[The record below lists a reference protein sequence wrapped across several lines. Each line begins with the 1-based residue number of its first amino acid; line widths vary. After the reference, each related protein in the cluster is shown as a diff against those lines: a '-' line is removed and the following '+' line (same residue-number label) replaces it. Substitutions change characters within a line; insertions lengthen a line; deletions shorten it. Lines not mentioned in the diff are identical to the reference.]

1 MRALKSI
8 FMRPFRIAQKLA
20 KSKAGRVILII
31 LGLIAL
37 ALAIWFGF
45 EMTGLAWLGSGL
57 VRALTIAGLFA
68 LIGLVYGLRW
78 RARRKR
84 AQALEDSLIEEPAGD
99 GSVLAGRMQEAL
111 AKLKKTGGRNYLYDL
126 PWYVIIGPPGAGK
139 TTALENSGIEFPERD
154 KLRDDSAG
162 FGGTRNC
169 DWWFGEDAVLIDTAG
184 RYTTQDSDAAAD
196 KASWTAFLELLKKGR
211 SDQPINGV
219 MLAFS
224 VEDMMNKDP
233 ETIKWHAQTV
243 RDRFEEL
250 YQTLKIDVP
259 VYVIFTKADLISGF
273 REYFAS
279 FSQSRRKN
287 VWGVTFQTKDRK
299 AQTFQNVATEFDAL
313 VSRLSDEVI
322 DRMSEEPDG
331 VSRIAIFGLPGQM
344 AMLRENISEFLRLVF
359 EPRRHQGNAIL
370 RGFYFTSGTQE
381 GTPFDQ
387 VLGAMSRGS
396 DDAAAFQP
404 TFMSGQGKSY
414 FLHDLLAKVIFAEQ
428 DWVGYD
434 RRAIARRSI
443 LRSVSM
449 TLIAAATI
457 GTMGAFGWSFW
468 QNATLLSQ
476 ANSDAAQYAD
486 TARIEIGR
494 TIIDNTETAG
504 IASHLED
511 LRQMTTGYGD
521 PREPTL
527 WEGFGLSKHTE
538 LSLAA
543 DRAYSDA
550 LERMLRPR
558 MILHLENEIPQLVAD
573 GKTSEIYRALK
584 VYLLLGGQGNGRG
597 DDGAI
602 TTYFD
607 RVWSGELV
615 GPGLFDDRERLMAHL
630 DAMLTLDDD
639 RTTTIGIDAEIVR
652 DARAAIVNLPLADQA
667 YAAIKDRAANSE
679 VPDFNLVER
688 LAGQVE
694 DVFEPLDGS
703 PLSSVGVSSMF
714 TFEGYWGF
722 FLSELTEARER
733 LREDSWVLGED
744 ADRVGY
750 ENQLARLERDLHQ
763 TYRVEFN
770 QAWNAMLAQ
779 IGVARMSADPPQ
791 YDALAAIASPVASPL
806 LELVEAVE
814 EETRLVRLYEQID
827 DLSVEDIAAN
837 GGNLSDNMGNA
848 VFKKLYSQSGVFQK
862 VVLDSLSQ
870 KGKVQ
875 TRAGNA
881 VQEDTQRR
889 QVERISDG
897 FAQWHDLL
905 KGEDGQRAIDFI
917 LRNLGDLRENRRQAA
932 LAPTPADETL
942 LSQTLAALTANN
954 TALPDP
960 VARQLN
966 EIESEFR
973 AVAQEATLTQLNRA
987 LNDEVTQFCRD
998 FIAPLF
1004 PFGTGRHVSPAVF
1017 GQFFGPGGRMDSYYT
1032 SYLQPHVLRG
1042 PNGLEAAP
1050 DSPIG
1055 QFLSPAALRQF
1066 DRAQAIRL
1074 AFFASGSPEPSV
1086 DMSVSQTAATASI
1099 EFAVLSLHGK
1109 TIQTQPDDVTPDAA
1123 KWPGTA
1129 SGVSIEVFPA
1139 DIGRNSKKS
1148 FSQGRWDIVTFL
1160 SQGRTSQQGNVVDV
1174 THDIGGRSITYRIEF
1189 DSTTVPFLMPELS
1202 DFSCPSSLE

>member
-8 FMRPFRIAQKLA
+8 VMGPFRFFQKLA
-20 KSKAGRVILII
+20 KSKAGRIVLIV
-31 LGLIAL
+31 LGLVAL
-37 ALAIWFGF
+37 IVTVWFGF
-45 EMTGLAWLGSGL
+45 EMTGISWLSA
-57 VRALTIAGLFA
+57 VFTRVATILGLFA

-78 RARRKR
+78 RGRRKR
-84 AQALEDSLIEEPAGD
+84 AQALEDSLTQEPAGD
-99 GSVLAGRMQEAL
+99 GTVLAKRMQEAL
-111 AKLKKTGGRNYLYDL
+111 SKLKKSGGRNYLYDL
-126 PWYVIIGPPGAGK
+126 PWYIIIGPPGAGK

-154 KLRDDSAG
+154 KLRDESAG

-196 KASWTAFLELLKKGR
+196 KASWTSFLELLKKGR
-211 SDQPINGV
+211 SDQPINGI

-233 ETIKWHAQTV
+233 DAVKWHAQIV

-279 FSQSRRKN
+279 FSQSRRRN
-287 VWGVTFQTKDRK
+287 VWGVTFQTRDRK
-299 AQTFQNVATEFDAL
+299 AQTFQNVAAEFDAL
-313 VSRLSDEVI
+313 ISRLSDEVI

-344 AMLRENISEFLRLVF
+344 AMLRDNISEFLRLVF

-381 GTPFDQ
+381 GTPIDQ
-387 VLGAMSRGS
+387 VLGAMSRASDGS
-396 DDAAAFQP
+396 AAFQP
-404 TFMSGQGKSY
+404 AFMSGQGKSF
-414 FLHDLLAKVIFAEQ
+414 FLHDLLEKVIFAER

-443 LRSVSM
+443 LRSMAM
-449 TLIAAATI
+449 TVIAAVTI
-457 GTMGAFGWSFW
+457 GAMGAFGWSFW
-468 QNATLLSQ
+468 QNASLLSRAEAD
-476 ANSDAAQYAD
+476 ANQYFD
-486 TARIEIGR
+486 TARNEIGR
-494 TIIDNTETAG
+494 TIIDNTE
-504 IASHLED
+504 ASVVAQHLQD
-511 LRQMTTGYGD
+511 LRQMTAGYGD
-521 PREPTL
+521 PREPTM
-527 WEGFGLSKHTE
+527 WEGFGLSKHAE
-538 LSLAA
+538 VSLAA

-573 GKTSEIYRALK
+573 EKTSEIYRALK
-584 VYLLLGGQGNGRG
+584 VYLLLGGQGQGRG

-602 TTYFD
+602 TAYFD
-607 RVWSGELV
+607 RVWSAELV

-630 DAMLTLDDD
+630 DAMLELDDD
-639 RTTTIGIDAEIVR
+639 RTTTIGIDPEIVR
-652 DARAAIVNLPLADQA
+652 EAREAIVNLPLADQA
-667 YAAIKDRAANSE
+667 YAAIKDRAVTSE

-688 LAGQVE
+688 LAGQVD
-694 DVFEPLDGS
+694 DVFETLDGS
-703 PLSSVGVSSMF
+703 PLGNVGVPSMY

-722 FLSELTEARER
+722 FLSELTDARDR

-750 ENQLARLERDLHQ
+750 ENQLARLERDLHRV
-763 TYRVEFN
+763 YRVEFN
-770 QAWNAMLAQ
+770 QAWTQMLAK

-791 YDALAAIASPVASPL
+791 YEALAAISSPVASPL

-814 EETRLVRLYEQID
+814 EETRLARLYEQID
-827 DLSVEDIAAN
+827 ELSVEEIAAN
-837 GGNLSDNMGNA
+837 GGNLSENMGNA
-848 VFKKLYSQSGVFQK
+848 VFKKLYAGSGVFQK

-881 VQEDTQRR
+881 VAEDTQRR
-889 QVERISDG
+889 QVERISND
-897 FAQWHDLL
+897 FAEWHQLL
-905 KGEDGQRAIDFI
+905 KGGEKQRAIDFI
-917 LRNLGDLRENRRQAA
+917 LQNLGDLRENRRQSA

-960 VARQLN
+960 MARQLN

-973 AVAQEATLTQLNRA
+973 AVAQEATLAQLNRA
-987 LNDEVTQFCRD
+987 LNDDVTQFCRE
-998 FIAPLF
+998 FVAPLF

-1042 PNGLEAAP
+1042 PDGLEPSP

-1055 QFLSPAALRQF
+1055 QSLSPATLKQF

-1086 DMSVSQTAATASI
+1086 EMSVTHTTSSPSV
-1099 EFAVLSLHGK
+1099 ELAVLSLHGQS
-1109 TIQTQPDDVTPDAA
+1109 IQTRADSSPAA
-1123 KWPGTA
+1123 ATWPGGS
-1129 SGVSIEVFPA
+1129 SGVSVEMFPQEV
-1139 DIGRNSKKS
+1139 GRASSAN

-1160 SQGRTSQQGNVVDV
+1160 KNGRTRQQGNVVDV

-1189 DSTTVPFLMPELS
+1189 DSTTVPFLMPELA